1 MRAPRTTRILSFLL
15 ALVFCLYLVPTEALA
30 VELRTGSGNSQNAYA
45 RDTTASDSADIISE
59 IVSSRDKY
67 QKEVDCKIKLDT

>member
-30 VELRTGSGNSQNAYA
+30 AELRTGSGNSQNAYA
-45 RDTTASDSADIISE
+45 RDTTATQQTLYPRLYPAEIS
-59 IVSSRDKY
+59 IRKSIFCPTGRDF
-67 QKEVDCKIKLDT
+67 